1 MAKAEKTRQ
10 YIVEKA
16 ASLFNSKG
24 FAGTSM
30 DDIVKATGLSKGGV
44 YGNFSSKEAIALS
57 AFEHAVQRVSR
68 EVRQRTR
75 GIGQALDKLRAV
87 VYFYKE
93 RILDPPIEGGCP
105 IQNTAIDADDSNP
118 ALRSRVIAALDDW
131 QQRIVY
137 TLEKGKERGEVLPSA
152 DSRAFAVRFIGTL
165 EGGIMLAQLYKDVRY
180 FDAMAEQLLDM
191 IEGLRAG

>member
-68 EVRQRTR
+68 KCGNAPGASVLY
-75 GIGQALDKLRAV
+75 LDKLRAV

-93 RILDPPIEGGCP
+93 RILDPPIEGAARSRIRRSTP
-105 IQNTAIDADDSNP
+105 TTATRPAQPRHRRPGRLAATNRLHPGKGKGAGRSA
-118 ALRSRVIAALDDW
+118 ALRR
-131 QQRIVY
+131 Q
-137 TLEKGKERGEVLPSA
+137 P
-152 DSRAFAVRFIGTL
+152 
-165 EGGIMLAQLYKDVRY
+165 
-180 FDAMAEQLLDM
+180 
-191 IEGLRAG
+191 GLRRPVHRHPGRRYHAGSSTRTCATSTPWLNSCWI